1 MFKIYSIPNQSLMR
15 KIPQLRAAKITLK
28 NTAAEAQSFAIFA
41 LGWKESVIKS
51 TLASIA
57 ELIAS
62 TIRITNKTKAKN
74 KCSKSESGKK

>member
-1 MFKIYSIPNQSLMR
+1 MFKIYSISCQSLMR
-15 KIPQLRAAKITLK
+15 KTPQLRSAKSTLN
-28 NTAAEAQSFAIFA
+28 NTAADAQSFAIFA